1 MASVTLSPFP
11 TATMAVTRA
20 AAIACIKASI
30 TGGATLTDDRAGAL
44 GESASAL
51 VERFAPDA
59 PSAIRNE
66 AVVRLSGWLFAR
78 VPRPV
83 QSVSTGA
90 IKLDFRERY
99 FAPDGMRNSG
109 ARALLTPWR
118 TRRALPDEIP

>member
-1 MASVTLSPFP
+1 MTVSRAN
-11 TATMAVTRA
+11 AV
-20 AAIACIKASI
+20 ACIKASI
-30 TGGATLTDDRAGAL
+30 AGGAKLTDDRVAML

-51 VERFAPDA
+51 GERFSPDS
-59 PSAIRNE
+59 PQSIRNE
-66 AVVRLSGWLFAR
+66 AVLRLSGWLFAR

-99 FAPDGMRNSG
+99 FAPDALRNSG

-118 TRRALPDEIP
+118 TRRALPAEETS